1 MKKDVLSPEKLLPY
15 SQKDNHV
22 VYSLINPRKCL
33 SSKAKSKIIFWQFQA
48 CQVKRK
54 RELEM
59 KAKIKPCEAEPH
71 VWFDEET
78 LKMGMADI
86 L

>member
-33 SSKAKSKIIFWQFQA
+33 SSKAKSKIIFWQFQDRLRIA
-48 CQVKRK
+48 PYSSRGLVKTPDIVAVRFI
-54 RELEM
+54 EP
-59 KAKIKPCEAEPH
+59 ISEAG
-71 VWFDEET
+71 FT
-78 LKMGMADI
+78 K
-86 L
+86 

>member
-1 MKKDVLSPEKLLPY
+1 MKDVLTTEKLIPY
-15 SQKDNHV
+15 SQKDNSS
-22 VYSLINPRKCL
+22 VYPLVKYRKVF
-33 SSKAKSKIIFWQFQA
+33 SFKAKSKIIFWQFQA

-78 LKMGMADI
+78 LKMGMAEI